1 MTIILLTRDDLEHC
15 YVANKLADA
24 CPLSAI
30 VVDKGKPSSKIKRYR
45 SLLRRYTASQLFS
58 KFLSRAISICCRDK
72 TRRRREICQVLG
84 PDNCLRHLHTDK
96 IIYVNGL
103 NTAAAF
109 ETIKDLNPD
118 VILIYGTSVVSDSVL
133 NLAHHTSLNMHT
145 GMSPYYRGSACAFWP
160 LYYEQLDMLGATVHQ
175 CTSEIDGGLI
185 YEVARAKLA
194 PDDGL
199 FAVFAR
205 TVQVGTQLYIKTVQS
220 LLQGNL
226 QGYKQHLHLGREYR
240 TAMKS
245 WRRELVV
252 RIKIRKG
259 LVRDYAKNQPETISI
274 TI

>member
-1 MTIILLTRDDLEHC
+1 MKIILLTRDDLEHR
-15 YVANKLADA
+15 YVANKLAGSIS
-24 CPLSAI
+24 LSAI
-30 VVDKGKPSSKIKRYR
+30 IVDKGRPSSMSKRYR
-45 SLLRRYTASQLFS
+45 SLLRKYTFSQLFS

-72 TRRRREICQVLG
+72 THRRREICDVLG
-84 PDNCLRHLHTDK
+84 SDNCRRHLHTDK

-103 NTAAAF
+103 NSPAAF

-118 VILIYGTSVVSDSVL
+118 VILIYGTSMVSDSVL
-133 NLAHHTSLNMHT
+133 NLARQASLNMHT

-160 LYYEQLDMLGATVHQ
+160 LYNEQLDMLGATVHQ

-185 YEVARAKLA
+185 YEVAQAKLA
-194 PDDGL
+194 PDDGI

-220 LLQGNL
+220 LLGGTL
-226 QGYKQHLHLGREYR
+226 HGYKQQHHLGREYR
-240 TAMKS
+240 AAMKS
-245 WRRELVV
+245 WQRELAV

-259 LVRDYAKNQPETISI
+259 LVRDYAKNQPEIIPI